1 MNSQLRL
8 SIKGSKT
15 SAIVHLFS
23 TEHIA
28 VYCSG
33 WCQLCCGRHCS
44 CWTSPVR
51 RYLQV
56 MLSDQRKLPVLSEL
70 KVTNHMNREA
80 IQQVWALPLL
90 QEYKC
95 WAMPRHGIALQ
106 SCPALPCPALPCPA
120 LPCPALPRPAIKLAL
135 PALPRPAP
143 PCPALLLNLS
153 CLPCFALVAALI
165 PLYRQQYCLLLTEF
179 FCTVCGAFVGF
190 RVYCLRV

>member
-120 LPCPALPRPAIKLAL
+120 LPCPALPCPAPPCYQTC
-135 PALPRPAP
+135 PACPAP
-143 PCPALLLNLS
+143 PCPALPRPALKLVLPALLCPCGCTHPAVQAAILS
-153 CLPCFALVAALI
+153 LADRIF
-165 PLYRQQYCLLLTEF
+165 LYGLWCI
-179 FCTVCGAFVGF
+179 C
-190 RVYCLRV
+190 RV